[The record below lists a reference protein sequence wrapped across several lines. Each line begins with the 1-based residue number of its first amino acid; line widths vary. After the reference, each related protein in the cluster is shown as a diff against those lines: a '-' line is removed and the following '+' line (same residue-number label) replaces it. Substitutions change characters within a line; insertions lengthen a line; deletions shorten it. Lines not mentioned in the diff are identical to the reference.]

1 MSETTSAV
9 KNLLKGGEFL
19 VKESNYLDTFT
30 PEDLNEEQQMI
41 VDTVVS
47 FVDAEVIPIYD
58 KIETQEPGL
67 TESLLEKAG
76 ELGLLGLAIPEEYGG
91 MGKDFN
97 TNSLLVENMAKARSF
112 SLSVGA
118 HIGIGTLPIVYFGNE
133 QQKLHYLPKLA
144 SGELKACYC
153 LTEPSSGSDALGAKT
168 TAMLNAEGTHYIV
181 NGQKMWITNSGF
193 ADVFI
198 VFCQID
204 GDKFSCLILEKGM
217 EGLTLGA
224 EEKKMGI
231 KGSSTRQVFL
241 ENVKVPKEN
250 VLGEI
255 GKGHLIAFNILNIGR
270 YKLAVGVLGGSKSVI
285 EQSVKYAVER
295 QQFKVP
301 IASFGAIQYK
311 IAEMATRVYALQSA
325 CYRACD
331 MIDNKE
337 KELVAQG
344 KAYQE
349 AVMQAAEEYAIECS
363 LLKFIGS
370 EVLDYCVDENV
381 QIHGGMGYSEELPA
395 AAAYRDARINRIFEG
410 TNEINRLL
418 SVDMLLKRAMG
429 GKIDMMSPAMAVQ
442 KELMSVPDFS
452 TDEDT
457 TPLAAEVKA
466 VKNAKKAILMAAG
479 AAVQKLMTKLK
490 NEQEILMNLA
500 DMLAEVYTIEST
512 VLRTQKLIA
521 VNGEAACITQIDMAK
536 IFISDALERVNL
548 HGKHCLQSFAEGDEL
563 RIMLMGLK
571 RFTKYETFNTKDAR
585 RRVAAKV
592 VEAGKYNF

>member
-1 MSETTSAV
+1 MSETLADV

-19 VKESNYLDTFT
+19 VKESNFQDVFT

-47 FVDAEVIPIYD
+47 FVDTEITPIYD
-58 KIETQEPGL
+58 RIEHQEPGL
-67 TESLLEKAG
+67 TESLLMKAG

-97 TNSLLVENMAKARSF
+97 TNSLLIEYLSKSRSF
-112 SLSVGA
+112 SLSLGA

-133 QQKLHYLPKLA
+133 QQKAHYLPKLA

-168 TAMLNAEGTHYIV
+168 TAILNAEGTHYIV

-198 VFCQID
+198 VFCQIG

-241 ENVKVPKEN
+241 ENVKVPVGN
-250 VLGEI
+250 LLGEI
-255 GKGHLIAFNILNIGR
+255 GKGHLIAFNILNVGR
-270 YKLAVGVLGGSKSVI
+270 YKLAAGVLGGSKLAL
-285 EQSVKYAVER
+285 EQSAKYAVER
-295 QQFKVP
+295 QQFKTP
-301 IASFGAIQYK
+301 IATFGAIQYK
-311 IAEMATRVYALQSA
+311 IAEMATRIYALQSS
-325 CYRACD
+325 CYRASD

-344 KAYQE
+344 KPYQE
-349 AVMQAAEEYAIECS
+349 AIMLAAEEYAIECS

-381 QIHGGMGYSEELPA
+381 QVHGGMGYSEELGA
-395 AAAYRDARINRIFEG
+395 AGAYRDARINRIFEG

-429 GKIDMMSPAMAVQ
+429 GKIDMMTPAMAVQ
-442 KELMSVPDFS
+442 KELMSVPDFGGDDDS
-452 TDEDT
+452 

-466 VKNAKKAILMAAG
+466 IKNAKKAILMTAG

-490 NEQEILMNLA
+490 HEQEILMNVA
-500 DMLAEVYTIEST
+500 DMLAEVYSMESA
-512 VLRTQKLIA
+512 VLRTQKLITA
-521 VNGEAACITQIDMAK
+521 NGEEASATQIDMTK
-536 IFISDALERVNL
+536 VFISDAIERVNL
-548 HGKHCLQSFAEGDEL
+548 HGKHALQSFGEGDEL

-571 RFTKYETFNTKDAR
+571 RYTKYETFNTKDAR
-585 RRVAAKV
+585 RRIAAKV
-592 VEAGKYNF
+592 LEAGKYIF

>member
-1 MSETTSAV
+1 MSASISPT

-19 VKESNYLDTFT
+19 VKDAVFSEVFT

-41 VDTVVS
+41 IDTVVS
-47 FVDAEVIPIYD
+47 FVDTEITPIYD
-58 KIETQEPGL
+58 RIEHQEPGL
-67 TESLLEKAG
+67 TESLLLKAG

-97 TNSLLVENMAKARSF
+97 TNSLLIEYLSKSRSF
-112 SLSVGA
+112 SLSLGA

-133 QQKLHYLPKLA
+133 QQKSHYLPKLA
-144 SGELKACYC
+144 TGELKACYC

-168 TAMLNAEGTHYIV
+168 RADLNAEGTHYIV

-193 ADVFI
+193 SDVFI
-198 VFCQID
+198 VFCQIG
-204 GDKFSCLILEKGM
+204 GDKFSALIMEKDM

-241 ENVKVPKEN
+241 ENVKVPVGN
-250 VLGEI
+250 LLGEI
-255 GKGHLIAFNILNIGR
+255 GKGHLIAFNILNVGR
-270 YKLAVGVLGGSKSVI
+270 YKLAAGVLGGSKI
-285 EQSVKYAVER
+285 ALEQAAQYAVER
-295 QQFKVP
+295 QQFKTP

-311 IAEMATRVYALQSA
+311 IAEMATRIYVLQSS
-325 CYRACD
+325 CYRASD

-337 KELVAQG
+337 KELIAQG
-344 KAYQE
+344 KPFQE
-349 AVMQAAEEYAIECS
+349 AIMLAAEEYAIECS

-381 QIHGGMGYSEELPA
+381 QVHGGMGYSEELGA
-395 AAAYRDARINRIFEG
+395 AGAYRDARINRIFEG

-429 GKIDMMSPAMAVQ
+429 GKIDLMGPAMAVQ
-442 KELMSVPDFS
+442 KELMSVPDFGG
-452 TDEDT
+452 DEDEAT
-457 TPLAAEVKA
+457 LSAELKA
-466 VKNAKKAILMAAG
+466 VKNAKKAILMVAG

-490 NEQEILMNLA
+490 HEQEILMNIA
-500 DMLAEVYTIEST
+500 DMMAELYSMES
-512 VLRTQKLIA
+512 VLLRTQKLISIR
-521 VNGEAACITQIDMAK
+521 GESESALQIDMTK
-536 IFISDALERVNL
+536 VFISDALERLNL
-548 HGKHCLQSFAEGDEL
+548 HGKHALQSFAEGDEL

-585 RRVAAKV
+585 RRIAVKV
-592 VEAGKYNF
+592 LEAGKYTF

>member
-1 MSETTSAV
+1 MSESTAV

-19 VKESNYLDTFT
+19 VKDTNFMDVFT

-41 VDTVVS
+41 VDSTVS
-47 FVDAEVIPIYD
+47 F
-58 KIETQEPGL
+58 IESEILPVYPRIEKQEPGL

-91 MGKDFN
+91 LGKDFN
-97 TNSLLVENMAKARSF
+97 TNSLLVENMAKSRSF
-112 SLSVGA
+112 SLSLGA

-133 QQKLHYLPKLA
+133 QQKSHYLPKLA

-168 TAMLNAEGTHYIV
+168 TAILNAEGTHYIV

-198 VFCQID
+198 VFVQID
-204 GDKFSCLILEKGM
+204 GNKFSALILEKGM

-224 EEKKMGI
+224 EEAKMGI

-250 VLGEI
+250 LLGEI

-270 YKLAVGVLGGSKSVI
+270 YKLAAGVLGASKMAI
-285 EQSVKYAVER
+285 EQAAKYAVER
-295 QQFKVP
+295 QQFKTP

-311 IAEMATRVYALQSA
+311 IAEMAVRTYALQSS
-325 CYRACD
+325 CYRASD

-349 AVMQAAEEYAIECS
+349 AIMGAAEEYAIECS

-381 QIHGGMGYSEELPA
+381 QIHGGMGYSEELSA
-395 AAAYRDARINRIFEG
+395 AGAYRDARINRIFEG

-429 GKIDMMSPAMAVQ
+429 GKIDMMSPAMAIQ
-442 KELMSVPDFS
+442 KELMSVPDFGG
-452 TDEDT
+452 DEDE
-457 TPLAAEVKA
+457 TPLAAELKA
-466 VKNAKKAILMAAG
+466 VKNAKKAILMVAG

-490 NEQEILMNLA
+490 HEQEILMNIA
-500 DMLAEVYTIEST
+500 DMIAEVYSMEST

-521 VNGEAACITQIDMAK
+521 TKGEAETALNVDLTK
-536 IFISDALERVNL
+536 VFVSDAIERVNL
-548 HGKHCLQSFAEGDEL
+548 HGKHALQSFAEGDEL

-571 RFTKYETFNTKDAR
+571 RYTKYETFNTKDAR
-585 RRVAAKV
+585 RRIAAKV
-592 VEAGKYNF
+592 VEEGAYCF